1 MPRARRVAAGCSRLM
16 PPAPRRIP
24 PLGYN
29 PRVIEL
35 PFPVV
40 LASQSPRRREL
51 LSQLVAKFEVAVVD
65 LDEANLTR
73 EDPWGTAETLAQA
86 KAAAVA
92 ENRPGCI
99 VIGGDTVVA
108 VPERRAEGQV
118 AAYTQLGKPGDPQEA
133 RDMLRRLSGV
143 EHEVITG
150 ISVVT
155 PHGTEVFSVTTGVVF
170 RELTDAEIVAYV
182 DTGEPM
188 DKAGAYAIQG
198 GAAKFVDRIDGP
210 LSNVIG
216 LPVEELALRLTQ
228 YGEMVRA
235 ASPAPK

>member
-1 MPRARRVAAGCSRLM
+1 LR
-16 PPAPRRIP
+16 
-24 PLGYN
+24 YN

-35 PFPVV
+35 PYPVV

-51 LSQLVAKFEVAVVD
+51 LAQLIAEFEIAPVD
-65 LDEANLTR
+65 LDEAGMAC
-73 EDPWGTAETLAQA
+73 EDPWGTAESLAQA

-108 VPERRAEGQV
+108 VPERRAD
-118 AAYTQLGKPGDPQEA
+118 GDPGVVASYRQLA
-133 RDMLRRLSGV
+133 KPCDALDACDMLRRLSGV

-150 ISVVT
+150 ISFVT
-155 PHGTEVFSVTTGVVF
+155 PHGTEVFSVTSGVVF
-170 RELTDAEIVAYV
+170 RELTKSEIATYVAS
-182 DTGEPM
+182 GEPM

-198 GAAKFVDRIDGP
+198 GAAAFVERVEGS

-216 LPVEELALRLTQ
+216 LPLEELATRLTR
-228 YGEMVRA
+228 YADMVRG
-235 ASPAPK
+235 ASATRTTG